1 MPYTSLQGSKK
12 TISVAEKFHELLRE
26 ELTIKFNFP
35 FYVFIG
41 TRGQAI
47 ATWVNSRMRM
57 ARLTGLL
64 PCWRTYV
71 SNRNESERLVV
82 LEICELTSFLF
93 VLLLPRRSTIVDLFA
108 QIMVVM
114 PDDSQQ
120 CNYCCTMGDAL
131 PQTQV
136 III

>member
-1 MPYTSLQGSKK
+1 VK
-12 TISVAEKFHELLRE
+12 

-35 FYVFIG
+35 LYVSIG

-47 ATWVNSRMRM
+47 VIWESSRMRM

-71 SNRNESERLVV
+71 SKRQESEKLVV
-82 LEICELTSFLF
+82 LVACELTSPLF
-93 VLLLPRRSTIVDLFA
+93 VFLSPRRSTIVDLFA

-114 PDDSQQ
+114 PDDRQ
-120 CNYCCTMGDAL
+120 NM
-131 PQTQV
+131 
-136 III
+136 

>member
-1 MPYTSLQGSKK
+1 
-12 TISVAEKFHELLRE
+12 
-26 ELTIKFNFP
+26 
-35 FYVFIG
+35 
-41 TRGQAI
+41 
-47 ATWVNSRMRM
+47 M

-114 PDDSQQ
+114 PDDTVKDVTT
-120 CNYCCTMGDAL
+120 NY
-131 PQTQV
+131 
-136 III
+136 